1 MKGKG
6 KPMTEKWER
15 CPRIEGSY
23 VFDKE
28 ENLEPYFKAT
38 GDLDMMS
45 HMKDYKMHI
54 CVKWKQI
61 CFSDFYGEMGK
72 FSNCMDLDIE
82 MPFRALGDKEGNL
95 KFHHNLHEYCSS
107 RKPKTLSQST
117 VL

>member
-1 MKGKG
+1 
-6 KPMTEKWER
+6 MTEKWER

-54 CVKWKQI
+54 CVKGKQI
-61 CFSDFYGEMGK
+61 CFSDFYGEVGI
-72 FSNCMDLDIE
+72 FSNCMDLDVE
-82 MPFRALGDKEGNL
+82 MAFRAPGDKKGKL
-95 KFHHNLHEYCSS
+95 KLLIIVPTENTKLCCNQQLKKIS
-107 RKPKTLSQST
+107 P
-117 VL
+117 V